1 MMEGCEMMLEGR
13 SEGSV
18 EVRWD
23 GCHFLKHVF
32 RIYHVCENYTFSPL
46 SYVWMSK

>member
-23 GCHFLKHVF
+23 GCHSEARVQDFHMFVKIIPFLH
-32 RIYHVCENYTFSPL
+32 CP
-46 SYVWMSK
+46 MCG